1 MFSIQFSGI
10 SCTQNI
16 VQPTISLASN
26 VFNTPEEHHL
36 PFKYSL
42 LVLPSP
48 HLLKTTNLF
57 FKISLR
63 ICLFWVYH
71 MEGIIQHMTFCTWCL
86 SLNLDD
92 FDAYPSC
99 IMLQNFIPFYGWI
112 ISIVCVYL
120 NLFIQLNNKKTNDL
134 IKQWV
139 MNLNRH
145 FSKEDIQIAQKR
157 TTQEKMFIGH

>member
-1 MFSIQFSGI
+1 
-10 SCTQNI
+10 
-16 VQPTISLASN
+16 
-26 VFNTPEEHHL
+26 
-36 PFKYSL
+36 
-42 LVLPSP
+42 
-48 HLLKTTNLF
+48 
-57 FKISLR
+57 
-63 ICLFWVYH
+63 
-71 MEGIIQHMTFCTWCL
+71 
-86 SLNLDD
+86 
-92 FDAYPSC
+92 
-99 IMLQNFIPFYGWI
+99 MLQNFIPFYGWI